1 MDMSLGRSNSK
12 RKVKPPADPL
22 TLVATAP
29 NEPTAMLWSVILE
42 NEGIRSVI
50 KGGEL
55 NAAMYVP
62 SSLTPCRVFVL
73 SSQADKAKEV
83 LEPFL
88 HDEPEPDGPSD

>member
-1 MDMSLGRSNSK
+1 MPGRK
-12 RKVKPPADPL
+12 EKPPADPL
-22 TLVATAP
+22 VLVATAP
-29 NEPTAMLWSVILE
+29 NEPTAMLWSGILE
-42 NEGIRSVI
+42 NEGIHSVI

-62 SSLTPCRVFVL
+62 SSLTPCRIFVL

-88 HDEPEPDGPSD
+88 HDEEPAPSDED

>member
-1 MDMSLGRSNSK
+1 MDMSLGRSDSR
-12 RKVKPPADPL
+12 RKAKLPADPL
-22 TLVATAP
+22 VLVATAP
-29 NEPTAMLWSVILE
+29 NEPTAMLWSGILE
-42 NEGIRSVI
+42 NEGIRSII

-62 SSLTPCRVFVL
+62 SSLTPCRIFVL

-88 HDEPEPDGPSD
+88 HDEEPAPSDED

>member
-1 MDMSLGRSNSK
+1 MPGRK
-12 RKVKPPADPL
+12 EKPPADPL
-22 TLVATAP
+22 VLVATAP
-29 NEPTAMLWSVILE
+29 NEPTAMLWSGILE

-83 LEPFL
+83 LEPFVN
-88 HDEPEPDGPSD
+88 DEEPAPSDED